1 MEANVKKELD
11 EIEMI
16 LTRWRNSYINLI
28 IDNTDYY
35 LCEEFMHEIMEQ
47 AYPHICR
54 LHEEKHITYDEM
66 NEFLEN
72 RCYKLVKDLAEEI
85 EKAKEKD

>member
-1 MEANVKKELD
+1 MEDNVKKELN

-16 LTRWRNSYINLI
+16 LTRWKNSYMNFVK
-28 IDNTDYY
+28 DNTDYY

-66 NEFLEN
+66 NDFLEN
-72 RCYKLVKDLAEEI
+72 RCYKLVKDLAEEVKKAP
-85 EKAKEKD
+85 EKS